1 LNGPVEKRHT
11 RPTVYESAVDSWIVA
26 MLLFTPVLAAGLG
39 VYMLLDGQHG
49 DAMIFFIAAIA
60 TLLVTSAFIAPCR
73 YTILDDAL
81 SVRCGIIYYQ
91 VPLGEIENVEPS
103 GTWRSGPALSMRR
116 VLITTRKR
124 YVVISP
130 RERDEFIADLCDA
143 IARCKKP

>member
-1 LNGPVEKRHT
+1 
-11 RPTVYESAVDSWIVA
+11 

-39 VYMLLDGQHG
+39 VYMLFDGKHG
-49 DAMIFFIAAIA
+49 DAMIFFITAIA

-81 SVRCGIIYYQ
+81 SIRCGIICYQ
-91 VPLGEIENVEPS
+91 VPLEEIDTIEAS

-116 VLITTRKR
+116 VLITTSKR

-130 RERDEFIADLCDA
+130 RERDEFMADLNEA
-143 IARCKKP
+143 IAGCKKS

>member
-1 LNGPVEKRHT
+1 
-11 RPTVYESAVDSWIVA
+11 

-39 VYMLLDGQHG
+39 VYMLFDGNPG

-60 TLLVTSAFIAPCR
+60 TLLFTSAFIAPCR

-81 SVRCGIIYYQ
+81 SVRCGIICYQ
-91 VPLGEIENVEPS
+91 VPLDEIDTIEPS
-103 GTWRSGPALSMRR
+103 STWRSGPALSMRR
-116 VLITTRKR
+116 VLITTSKR

-143 IARCKKP
+143 IDGCKKS